1 MIVQEMELPSQGR
14 HKYRVRLYYN
24 RLEPR
29 HREKLPHSHL
39 ALEIN
44 LFSGGCK
51 GTYVIGDKDYSIES
65 GDIFIL
71 RSNEEHS
78 IIHLENE
85 QNCVCTGLQFSPDFI
100 WSPSNELC
108 DMKHVYS
115 LFSDSNIRFNHKLDR
130 SDELTGRVRELLSD
144 IVDEFSHE
152 SLEYALMVKVKLIS
166 MLILLARNYNNTES
180 ANPVSYVRRENRMRI
195 ESTMSYIDAHLYEH
209 LTLEKLAEV
218 ATMSTS
224 YFSQLFK
231 TLNGF
236 SAWEYI
242 VEKRIELAQK
252 LLLSTD
258 EPVLDIAFK
267 CGFNNMTNF
276 NRAFKKMTG
285 ISPREYRQRVN
296 NQSEEDFSAKYSVY
310 S

>member
-1 MIVQEMELPSQGR
+1 MTVREMELPSQGR

-39 ALEIN
+39 ALEID
-44 LFSGGCK
+44 LFGEDCK
-51 GTYVIGDKDYSIES
+51 GIYVIGDREYTIEP

-78 IIHLENE
+78 IIHMEGN
-85 QNCVCTGLQFSPDFI
+85 QNCICTGLQFSPDFI

-115 LFSDSNIRFNHKLDR
+115 LFSDANVSFDSKLDKEHGNTEKIRELIKDIVNEFNH
-130 SDELTGRVRELLSD
+130 ECM
-144 IVDEFSHE
+144 
-152 SLEYALMVKVKLIS
+152 EYSLMVKVKLIS
-166 MLILLARNYNNTES
+166 ILILLARKYADVLMEDSSSNIK
-180 ANPVSYVRRENRMRI
+180 RENRIHI
-195 ESTMSYIDAHLYEH
+195 ENAMNYIDTHLEEQ
-209 LTLEKLAEV
+209 LTLEKLSEV
-218 ATMSTS
+218 ATMSCS

-231 TLNGF
+231 ALNGF

-242 VEKRIELAQK
+242 VEKRIEQAQI

-258 EPVLDIAFK
+258 DPVLDIAFQ
-267 CGFNNMTNF
+267 CGFNNTANF
-276 NRAFKKMTG
+276 NRAFKKITG
-285 ISPREYRQRVN
+285 SSPREYRQRT
-296 NQSEEDFSAKYSVY
+296 DL
-310 S
+310 